1 MIKAVVIDDE
11 KNNLELIV
19 NLLNLYCKNVDVCGT
34 ANSVETGY
42 KLIFEQ
48 APELIFLDVQMQ
60 DGTGFDLLKLFPK
73 IGFKVIFVTAHQEF
87 AIEAFKVSA
96 LDYLMKPVSPAHV
109 IAAVAK
115 AEELI
120 SQEELNVKFQALL
133 NNVGKQNGSRKK
145 IILKTQERIYSVELH
160 TIIRFESDG
169 NYTKVF
175 LSDGNRI
182 MVTKLIKEFD
192 EMLAGDGFIRV
203 HQSHLINPEYLF
215 FFEKTES
222 MVVMKDKSKVPVSAR
237 KKDVVMEILNS

>member
-11 KNNLELIV
+11 KNNQELIV

-42 KLIFEQ
+42 KLISEQ

-73 IGFKVIFVTAHQEF
+73 IGFKVVFVTAHEEF
-87 AIEAFKVSA
+87 AIDAFKVSA
-96 LDYLMKPVSPAHV
+96 LDYLMKPVSPAH
-109 IAAVAK
+109 IITSVAK

-120 SQEELNVKFQALL
+120 SQEELNVKFQTLL
-133 NNVGKQNGSRKK
+133 TNVGKQNGSRKK
-145 IILKTQERIYSVELH
+145 IVLKTQERIYSVELT

-192 EMLAGDGFIRV
+192 EMLAEYGFIRV

-215 FFEKTES
+215 FFEKTENT
-222 MVVMKDKSKVPVSAR
+222 VVMKDNSKVPVSAR
-237 KKDVVMEILNS
+237 KKDVVMGILNS